1 LQRLHARQ
9 QRSRYAKK
17 FRDNLHQG
25 GGALSKYFPRAGF
38 SSTFTWDS
46 LVGVQ
51 RRRMIGPV
59 RKFWRD
65 DAGAIEYEL
74 IAAAFSHAI
83 LAVVNGMGTGLGAK
97 FTSINS
103 SQK

>member
-1 LQRLHARQ
+1 VPDFRQ
-9 QRSRYAKK
+9 
-17 FRDNLHQG
+17 H
-25 GGALSKYFPRAGF
+25 
-38 SSTFTWDS
+38 FTRDS
-46 LVGVQ
+46 LVGGQ

-59 RKFWRD
+59 RKFWPD

-74 IAAAFSHAI
+74 IAAAFSRAI
-83 LAVVNGMGTGLGAK
+83 LAVVNGMGTRLGAK